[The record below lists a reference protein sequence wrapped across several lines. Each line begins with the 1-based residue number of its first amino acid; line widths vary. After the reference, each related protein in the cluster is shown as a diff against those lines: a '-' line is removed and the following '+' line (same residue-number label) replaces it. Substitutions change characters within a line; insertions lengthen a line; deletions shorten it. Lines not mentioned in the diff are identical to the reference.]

1 MQRFGVD
8 HGWLAGGFAAAPFA
22 SAPTTGTGP
31 VPTDPAAKVVEP
43 ERIADGA
50 DDQLTP
56 DEYNAWRGFLR
67 SHQALFRVLDEELQ
81 RDTGVPFV
89 HYDVLV
95 QLSNAGGRLR
105 MRDLAGRLLVSR
117 SGATRLIDRM
127 ERDGHVIRERCS
139 QDGRGQYAVLTS
151 EGLKVL
157 ERSRPTH
164 LRGVR
169 HRFLA
174 QVDDGQLLA
183 IGAAFTRVLRELE
196 RETGESLL

>member
-1 MQRFGVD
+1 MQRFGLD
-8 HGWLAGGFAAAPFA
+8 YGWLAGGFVPAPLV
-22 SAPTTGTGP
+22 SAPTGTGP
-31 VPTDPAAKVVEP
+31 VPGVPAAAVVEP
-43 ERIADGA
+43 ERIPDGA
-50 DDQLTP
+50 DDQLTA

-67 SHQALFRVLDEELQ
+67 SHQALCRVLDEELQ

-169 HRFLA
+169 HRFLS
-174 QVDDGQLLA
+174 QVDDDQLMA

>member
-1 MQRFGVD
+1 MQRHDVRTEGS
-8 HGWLAGGFAAAPFA
+8 LSPFA
-22 SAPTTGTGP
+22 PPPVRSPQLGTGP
-31 VPTDPAAKVVEP
+31 VPVPQPDPTP
-43 ERIADGA
+43 QRHADGTS
-50 DDQLTP
+50 DQLTA
-56 DEYNAWRGFLR
+56 DEFHAWRGFLR
-67 SHQALFRVLDEELQ
+67 AHQALFRVLDEELQ

-95 QLSNAGGRLR
+95 QLANAGGRLR

-127 ERDGHVIRERCS
+127 EKDGHVVRERCS
-139 QDGRGQYAVLTS
+139 QDGRGQYAVLTA
-151 EGLKVL
+151 EGMATL
-157 ERSRPTH
+157 ERARPTH

-174 QVDDGQLLA
+174 QIDDDQLMA
-183 IGAAFTRVLRELE
+183 VGAAFTRVLRELE

>member
-1 MQRFGVD
+1 MQRFGSD
-8 HGWLAGGFAAAPFA
+8 LGWFSGGFAPAPFL
-22 SAPTTGTGP
+22 SATAGTGP
-31 VPTDPAAKVVEP
+31 VPSDPGLAVVPAP

-50 DDQLTP
+50 ADQFTN

-67 SHQALFRVLDEELQ
+67 SHQALFRVLDEELE
-81 RDTGVPFV
+81 RETGVPLV

-95 QLSNAGGRLR
+95 QLHNAGGRLR

-127 ERDGHVIRERCS
+127 ERDGHVCRERCS

-174 QVDDGQLLA
+174 QIDDGQLLA

>member
-1 MQRFGVD
+1 M
-8 HGWLAGGFAAAPFA
+8 GGFAPAPCQ
-22 SAPTTGTGP
+22 SAPTGTGP
-31 VPTDPAAKVVEP
+31 LPSDPGLAVVAAPDRV
-43 ERIADGA
+43 ADGSS
-50 DDQLTP
+50 DQFTA

-67 SHQALFRVLDEELQ
+67 SQQALFRVLDEELE
-81 RDTGVPFV
+81 RETGVPLV

-95 QLSNAGGRLR
+95 QLHNAGGRLR

-127 ERDGHVIRERCS
+127 ERDGHVCRERCS

-157 ERSRPTH
+157 ERARPTH

-169 HRFLA
+169 HRFLS
-174 QVDDGQLLA
+174 QIDDHQLLA